1 METFGIKAVPDFHF
15 LSFVSNIIFGFFE
28 CVADAAK
35 LATVVVIDFAD
46 VKLI

>member
-15 LSFVSNIIFGFFE
+15 LSFVSNIVFGFFV

-35 LATVVVIDFAD
+35 LAAVVVTDFAD